1 MRWIPT
7 IRFAL
12 PGHCSVRPCRK
23 RVGVFKQSLT
33 LMSLMLVLNFSWAI
47 ADEPPAKEDQGEL
60 ETVEVIDVEVI
71 GVEVVDVEVV
81 AAANPDALDPAKP
94 GPPEFLKPY
103 VNAELS
109 FIKRVCRPTV
119 AQMNKIVTEAT
130 KSYRGLA
137 DLINDEREGQAVM
150 VMNGLA
156 RQNQPIRFVGPN
168 QEQLS
173 ENPFVRIRNDAQA
186 YLKPCVSDEQY
197 QDYVDESKMR
207 TDFERKAAIDI
218 AIGYL
223 EDRLALTEDQ
233 REKIFDTFMKSWDDI
248 DIQWIQMYLHNPQ
261 FMPSIPTDLIR
272 KILTAEQKQQ
282 WQKANKRNAFF
293 QAYLHNQQNESLDE
307 QWIP

>member
-1 MRWIPT
+1 MRWILRLT
-7 IRFAL
+7 AL
-12 PGHCSVRPCRK
+12 MV
-23 RVGVFKQSLT
+23 T
-33 LMSLMLVLNFSWAI
+33 LNCPWAI
-47 ADEPPAKEDQGEL
+47 ANEPPSDDDQGDSETL
-60 ETVEVIDVEVI
+60 EVLNVED
-71 GVEVVDVEVV
+71 V
-81 AAANPDALDPAKP
+81 AAAKPDALDPAKP
-94 GPPEFLKPY
+94 EPPEFLKPY

-119 AQMNKIVTEAT
+119 AQMNKIVAEAT

-137 DLINDEREGQAVM
+137 DLINNEIGRPPVM
-150 VMNGLA
+150 AMNEFA
-156 RQNQPIRFVGPN
+156 RQNQPIQFVGPN

-173 ENPFVRIRNDAQA
+173 KNPFVRIRNDAHA

-197 QDYVDESKMR
+197 QDYVEESKMR

-261 FMPSIPTDLIR
+261 FMPSIPTKLIR

-282 WQKANKRNAFF
+282 WQKANNRNAIF
-293 QAYLHNQQNESLDE
+293 QAYLHDQQNEALDE